1 VHSSVDVF
9 IWQVVNCRG
18 VDVVGI
24 FALAPDLVMLDLN
37 RIIVKQEDM
46 RIIDQ
51 LALNNRTKVYVAGCD
66 LAVQRWRGL
75 TNDPRIAHSR

>member
-1 VHSSVDVF
+1 
-9 IWQVVNCRG
+9 

-51 LALNNRTKVYVAGCD
+51 LALNNRTKVYVAGCGR
-66 LAVQRWRGL
+66 AVQCRRGL
-75 TNDPRIAHSR
+75 TNDARIAHCR

>member
-1 VHSSVDVF
+1 
-9 IWQVVNCRG
+9 

-51 LALNNRTKVYVAGCD
+51 LALNNRTKVYVAGCGQHGS
-66 LAVQRWRGL
+66 V
-75 TNDPRIAHSR
+75 